1 MKKMILLLL
10 MLTFLLF
17 SCDKKADYTYIGEF
31 DYVIENQ
38 ADFENSVLCGNSF
51 GYGVGDLDCPGLNI
65 TGVENLPDDTDYVV
79 VYNHPAETILTNSK
93 KIRGEGFNMKRK
105 PIDVVV
111 NKSIK
116 KEKVFIYRLDKKDTY
131 RLLLP

>member
-1 MKKMILLLL
+1 MVN
-10 MLTFLLF
+10 FLIF
-17 SCDKKADYTYIGEF
+17 SCDKKADYKYIGEF

-38 ADFENSVLCGNSF
+38 SDFERTYLHDSF
-51 GYGVGDLDCPGLNI
+51 GYVIGDLDIIGLRI
-65 TGVENLPDDTDYVV
+65 TGIEDLPNDKDYVV

-93 KIRGEGFNMKRK
+93 RIREEGLNMKRK
-105 PIDVVV
+105 PIEVVV

-116 KEKVFIYRLDKKDTY
+116 KEKVYIYQLDKKDAY

>member
-1 MKKMILLLL
+1 MKKIILLI
-10 MLTFLLF
+10 MVNFLIF
-17 SCDKKADYTYIGEF
+17 SCDKKADYKYIGEF

-38 ADFENSVLCGNSF
+38 SDFERTYLHDSF
-51 GYGVGDLDCPGLNI
+51 GYVIGDLDIIGLRI
-65 TGVENLPDDTDYVV
+65 TGIEDLPNDKDYVV

-93 KIRGEGFNMKRK
+93 RIREEGLNMKRK
-105 PIDVVV
+105 PIEVVV

-116 KEKVFIYRLDKKDTY
+116 KEKVYIYQLDKKDAY

>member
-1 MKKMILLLL
+1 MVN
-10 MLTFLLF
+10 FLIF
-17 SCDKKADYTYIGEF
+17 SCDKKADYKYIGEF

-38 ADFENSVLCGNSF
+38 SDFERTYLHDSF
-51 GYGVGDLDCPGLNI
+51 GYVIGDLDIIGLRI
-65 TGVENLPDDTDYVV
+65 TGIEDLPNDRDYVV

-93 KIRGEGFNMKRK
+93 RIREEGLNMKRK
-105 PIDVVV
+105 PIEVVV

-116 KEKVFIYRLDKKDTY
+116 KEKVYIYQLDKKDAY

>member
-1 MKKMILLLL
+1 
-10 MLTFLLF
+10 MLNFLLF

-38 ADFENSVLCGNSF
+38 SDFEKTYLCSRY
-51 GYGVGDLDCPGLNI
+51 GYLVGDLDILGLKI
-65 TGVENLPDDTDYVV
+65 QGVENLPDDTDYVV

-116 KEKVFIYRLDKKDTY
+116 KEKVYIYQLDKKDSY